1 MYEVNKENEN
11 ILYFAF
17 NVSSVAVNNQVSL
30 FIEIQAQFIAVS
42 VCVASECLRVDKFW
56 NKRISSQKFFKYCI
70 PKRPPNVHNF

>member
-42 VCVASECLRVDKFW
+42 VCVASECLRVDKF
-56 NKRISSQKFFKYCI
+56 
-70 PKRPPNVHNF
+70 